1 MIINEKLKK
10 ELHNLQE
17 ETGVIINNNSLTDMQ
32 IENYLKGLEKHRYI
46 LLNEVKLYNKTVGFD
61 YEKLKTID
69 SEYNAELIDDILK
82 IYVPEIMPSY
92 KNIKTHNY
100 KRILLHRAEITKP
113 FKNLF
118 EDQVFIYI
126 KVFDNILGWDIDN
139 KCIKPIADAL
149 ILSQVI
155 KDDNTSKMFYAA
167 KGEFSENPHTEIFV
181 IHGDKITEFL
191 ENYSR

>member
-17 ETGVIINNNSLTDMQ
+17 ETGVILNNNSLTDMQ

-92 KNIKTHNY
+92 KNIKTHN
-100 KRILLHRAEITKP
+100 
-113 FKNLF
+113 
-118 EDQVFIYI
+118 
-126 KVFDNILGWDIDN
+126 
-139 KCIKPIADAL
+139 
-149 ILSQVI
+149 
-155 KDDNTSKMFYAA
+155 
-167 KGEFSENPHTEIFV
+167 
-181 IHGDKITEFL
+181 
-191 ENYSR
+191 